1 MELLFCTIL
10 KKKITIQLGDPSLLR
25 QLLQTS
31 VIFNFRQNDLNN
43 GGQGAPLIPIY
54 HKAISA
60 KIKEKKPCL
69 FINIGGISNFTYINN
84 RKMFATD
91 IGPGNCLLDEWMLL
105 NSGKDFDKDGKTSA
119 KGTINFNLIANFLDR
134 FDYFHKKNTS
144 YDTGDFNISELRGL
158 SLEDGA
164 ATLAHLSAI
173 LIADT
178 IKKHNNIDNVYFGG
192 GGRKNLFIMKVIKKN
207 TNVNIINLDNKK
219 INGDFVESQA
229 FAYLAVRSLLKLP
242 ISFKETTGV
251 KKNVSGGEIY
261 KN

>member
-1 MELLFCTIL
+1 M
-10 KKKITIQLGDPSLLR
+10 
-25 QLLQTS
+25 
-31 VIFNFRQNDLNN
+31 
-43 GGQGAPLIPIY
+43 
-54 HKAISA
+54 
-60 KIKEKKPCL
+60 
-69 FINIGGISNFTYINN
+69 
-84 RKMFATD
+84 
-91 IGPGNCLLDEWMLL
+91 
-105 NSGKDFDKDGKTSA
+105 
-119 KGTINFNLIANFLDR
+119 
-134 FDYFHKKNTS
+134 
-144 YDTGDFNISELRGL
+144 
-158 SLEDGA
+158 EDGA

-178 IKKHNNIDNVYFGG
+178 IKKYNNIDNVYFGG

-207 TNVNIINLDNKK
+207 TNVNIINLDKKK